1 MNTDVMF
8 SSKKMDWAT
17 PQKFFD
23 DLNSEFHFT
32 LDPCADLSNHKC
44 KNYFTQEH
52 ECTIMHNIKGELR
65 TAALASA
72 KPLFSHMGIPKSN
85 RTVSNLPTN

>member
-32 LDPCADLSNHKC
+32 LDPCADSSNHKG
-44 KNYFTQEH
+44 KNYFTQEQD
-52 ECTIMHNIKGELR
+52 
-65 TAALASA
+65 
-72 KPLFSHMGIPKSN
+72 
-85 RTVSNLPTN
+85 

>member
-44 KNYFTQEH
+44 KNYFTQEQD
-52 ECTIMHNIKGELR
+52 GLR
-65 TAALASA
+65 QSWGGGRPFSA
-72 KPLFSHMGIPKSN
+72 THHMVGQSK
-85 RTVSNLPTN
+85 TG

>member
-32 LDPCADLSNHKC
+32 LDPCADSSNHKC
-44 KNYFTQEH
+44 ENYFTQEQD
-52 ECTIMHNIKGELR
+52 GLR
-65 TAALASA
+65 QSWGGDRPFSA
-72 KPLFSHMGIPKSN
+72 TRHMVGQSK
-85 RTVSNLPTN
+85 TG